1 MGKKTKYGG
10 KKKDDAGGAV
20 VQPRVKP
27 LLLQLSRQY
36 STVLATQGGGGTQS
50 KTHQLLPQDYSTLYV
65 TQGSDSTQNYHLP
78 LTLDIVHRIPLYVNV
93 FYAGMYETHHY
104 WSIFCT
110 SG

>member
-50 KTHQLLPQDYSTLYV
+50 KTHHLLPQDYSTLYI
-65 TQGSDSTQNYHLP
+65 TQGSDSTQNYPLP
-78 LTLDIVHRIPLYVNV
+78 FFNFRH
-93 FYAGMYETHHY
+93 
-104 WSIFCT
+104 CT
-110 SG
+110 SYSFVNM

>member
-36 STVLATQGGGGTQS
+36 SVSTVLATQGVGGTQS
-50 KTHQLLPQDYSTLYV
+50 KTHHLLPQDYSTLYV
-65 TQGSDSTQNYHLP
+65 TP
-78 LTLDIVHRIPLYVNV
+78 R
-93 FYAGMYETHHY
+93 
-104 WSIFCT
+104 
-110 SG
+110 